1 MTERPPPSR
10 KVARSRGRVLTRVP
24 PFHRAF
30 STPRSH
36 GGNEW
41 SWGGDDAFG
50 KPSASATRVAPGGL
64 ESLGGLSI
72 NGSSHPGDA
81 PGPGR
86 QAGGS
91 NRRGTII
98 RGPAASSKTARPAS
112 LTGAAHAVPAS
123 YGHAASGAVH
133 VRSLSLEIDPAFD
146 PARFSD
152 GERSDDGDLDEGSDT
167 DDGFVPHTH
176 DVIISEIED
185 INLADYMRTLEA
197 PVFDEEAALA
207 DAFFGF
213 GAGAFLRGKETAS
226 VPGGAVSDTANGV
239 SSKSTH
245 AAFAERMDDETTGES
260 ARETRD
266 ATAVSAVSSSAGAPR
281 GPPPS
286 SFSAAATSV
295 FETDADGDGA
305 FAFPPSALPP
315 KPETPGRA
323 GRRGWS
329 RQGSRGGQGGQ
340 AGAEPAGGA
349 AERPQTGGLDD
360 ADCAPGGL
368 DGDAPLDADGEFA
381 GINADIYDDSDDE
394 SWGEQTLST
403 RPSRAEGTEEEED
416 GGGGRASGTDAG
428 GAFSSTKSPDA
439 DASAPGS
446 GTNESTRVVGGS
458 GGWSDTDTAAA
469 AVTYGFDGTAG
480 DQKAGP
486 EADAPSRVRR
496 RPVDDDFVVMSTP
509 KGLRRVPSARKIRS
523 AQGARPG
530 APPNGDASR
539 SDGAHLGGVG
549 GVGGAPGSKESFG
562 GGAARRGRASDETA
576 AAGARRQKPTRASS
590 ASGARASIETARRV
604 EMLQRPPS
612 RQRPPPEAVDLFA
625 RGRAAAA
632 AAAAAPAVPGLSKV
646 SRPAGMAASM
656 LRA

>member
-1 MTERPPPSR
+1 M
-10 KVARSRGRVLTRVP
+10 TRVP
-24 PFHRAF
+24 PFHRVF
-30 STPRSH
+30 STRRSG

-41 SWGGDDAFG
+41 SWGGDDAPDALG
-50 KPSASATRVAPGGL
+50 KPSASATRAAPGGL
-64 ESLGGLSI
+64 QSLGGLSI
-72 NGSSHPGDA
+72 HGSSHPGEV

-98 RGPAASSKTARPAS
+98 RGPAASSRTARPAS
-112 LTGAAHAVPAS
+112 LTGVAHAAS
-123 YGHAASGAVH
+123 ASHGHAASGAVH
-133 VRSLSLEIDPAFD
+133 VQSLSLELDPAFD

-152 GERSDDGDLDEGSDT
+152 GERSDDGELDEGSDT

-176 DVIISEIED
+176 DVIISEIEE

-226 VPGGAVSDTANGV
+226 DANGV
-239 SSKSTH
+239 SSRSANT
-245 AAFAERMDDETTGES
+245 AFAGGTDSDSES
-260 ARETRD
+260 SRGADT
-266 ATAVSAVSSSAGAPR
+266 TAVSAVSSPAGAPNE
-281 GPPPS
+281 PAPAS
-286 SFSAAATSV
+286 SAAAAAAA
-295 FETDADGDGA
+295 DADGGGA
-305 FAFPPSALPP
+305 FAFAPSALPP

-329 RQGSRGGQGGQ
+329 RQGSRGGQGAGP
-340 AGAEPAGGA
+340 GAEPAGPA

-368 DGDAPLDADGEFA
+368 DGDAPMDADGEFA
-381 GINADIYDDSDDE
+381 EINADIYDDSDDD
-394 SWGEQTLST
+394 SWGEET
-403 RPSRAEGTEEEED
+403 RAHAERMSDDGD
-416 GGGGRASGTDAG
+416 GGGALGTDAD
-428 GAFSSTKSPDA
+428 GAWKENA
-439 DASAPGS
+439 DAPPAPGS
-446 GTNESTRVVGGS
+446 GTNDARGGASGTIGWSEKGAAVGGFEHGEVL
-458 GGWSDTDTAAA
+458 GGDEAT
-469 AVTYGFDGTAG
+469 
-480 DQKAGP
+480 GP

-523 AQGARPG
+523 AQGERPHGRSNDDSSDSLSRG
-530 APPNGDASR
+530 A
-539 SDGAHLGGVG
+539 DGAGVG
-549 GVGGAPGSKESFG
+549 VGVGAVGAGGAKGGSRFG
-562 GGAARRGRASDETA
+562 GGAARRGGGAADASLS

-632 AAAAAPAVPGLSKV
+632 AAAAAPAVPGLNKV

-656 LRA
+656 LRT